1 MSIEF
6 EFQLEFREIFISS
19 REICKENTKKK
30 KNSWIE
36 VSDEIIPKPKIKK
49 GIK

>member
-1 MSIEF
+1 M
-6 EFQLEFREIFISS
+6 QR
-19 REICKENTKKK
+19 KYKKKK

>member
-6 EFQLEFREIFISS
+6 EFQLEFREIFIHLGKYAKK
-19 REICKENTKKK
+19 IQKK

>member
-30 KNSWIE
+30 KNFWIE

>member
-1 MSIEF
+1 M
-6 EFQLEFREIFISS
+6 QR
-19 REICKENTKKK
+19 KYKKK